1 MTYAIMEL
9 QAMKGF
15 ILTSDSFD
23 QSNRHLT
30 VFYGKGEQGP
40 FEVRLTNNQP
50 VFFVERSGQF
60 QLPNGVERKAVDLKN
75 FQGNAVDCLYFQ
87 TYDQLIKTRED
98 LNTKG
103 VRTFEADVRPPE
115 RFLMERFIDG
125 SVEIQGQPEKE
136 NGKLVFHNP
145 SLRKASFSPNLE
157 ICSLDIETSMGNDL
171 FSIALHQYGGREEKK
186 IVFMVGEPR
195 LTDLD
200 YMKLYASEKE
210 VLMAFMQ
217 CLREWDPD
225 VLIGWHVVG
234 FDLAFLEK
242 KCQQYGLDLAI
253 GRSRRSAR
261 IVERKGAG
269 WFARL
274 DGRVVV
280 DGPQAMRAAFY
291 SFENFKLQTVASE
304 ILGASKDIEA
314 TGMDKVEEIER
325 RFRED
330 KESLAKYNLL
340 DCELVSDIY
349 KKTGLIELIT
359 TRVALSGM
367 LMDRIGV
374 STAAFDH
381 FFLPKLHRKGFVA
394 SNIIDIVREGHA
406 AGGLVIDSVVGLHE
420 HVAVLDFKSLYPSI
434 IRTFKIDPYSRLMQ
448 DHDGVKTPSG
458 LKFSNTEHILPDFIE
473 ELMDRRR
480 MAKEVGDSH
489 LSQAIKILMNS
500 FYGVM
505 GSGGSRFYHADLPTA
520 ITGTGQWILR
530 QAIDYLE
537 GEGYEVLYG
546 DTDSV
551 FYKLKETEVTRPF
564 DMANL
569 RAKRLNEFLS
579 HMIKRQFEV
588 ESELD
593 IEFEKYYRKFFLP
606 PLRSGE
612 GGAKKR
618 YAGLLVSKQGEELSF
633 AGMEVVRSDWTKMAK
648 VFQTELFR
656 RLFHGEDIE
665 DFIREFCN
673 ELKEGKFDDKLIYK
687 KRLTKDI
694 SEYTKTIPP
703 HVKAAKILDPEGTK
717 GLRDI
722 EYVITTRGPQPAE
735 HHPTDIDYVHY
746 LEKQV
751 KPIADS
757 VLSTMDRSFDNIVI
771 GDQLSLF

>member
-9 QAMKGF
+9 KQMRGF

-23 QSNRHLT
+23 QGNRHLT

-40 FEVRLTNNQP
+40 FELRFTNNQP
-50 VFFVERSGQF
+50 LFFVERSGQF
-60 QLPNGVERKAVDLKN
+60 SLPSGVERKQVDLKN

-98 LNTKG
+98 LNAKG

-115 RFLMERFIDG
+115 RFLMERFING
-125 SVEIQGQPEKE
+125 SVEIQGQAENE

-145 SLRKASFSPNLE
+145 SLRKASFTPSLE

-171 FSIALHQYGGREEKK
+171 FSIALHQYGRREEKK

-195 LTDLD
+195 PTDLD

-210 VLMAFMQ
+210 VLLAFMQ

-325 RFRED
+325 RFKED

-480 MAKEVGDSH
+480 IAKEVGDSH

-579 HMIKRQFEV
+579 QMIKRQFEV

-648 VFQTELFR
+648 IFQTELFR

-665 DFIREFCN
+665 NFIREFCN
-673 ELKEGKFDDKLIYK
+673 DLKEGKYDDKLIYK

-735 HHPTDIDYVHY
+735 HNPTDIDYVHY